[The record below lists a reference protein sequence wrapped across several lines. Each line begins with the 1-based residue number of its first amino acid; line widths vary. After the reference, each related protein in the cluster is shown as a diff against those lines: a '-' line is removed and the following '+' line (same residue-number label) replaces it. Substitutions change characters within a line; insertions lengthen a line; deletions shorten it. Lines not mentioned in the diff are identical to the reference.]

1 MTTPSRS
8 PSTLELL
15 LFFTAAIGILLAV
28 AIFVLLTVV
37 GFAAAGE
44 GDSQMATFA
53 LWTGAGM
60 AALAL
65 ALTPAA
71 YWSGRALF
79 GAPRPPAGRPSA
91 IWLAPILAYPFCLAL
106 GAWANAQTDS
116 PASFAALALVGTAIV
131 PVLVIAWTV
140 RKLGPA
146 ITPTRSW
153 GHFTVGLTGMPA
165 VALAL
170 EAAVL
175 LPVLVLLGLWLL
187 GTAEGNELARLL
199 DPAAGPQPDV
209 ATDLALRFVSSP
221 LALVGVYGYIALA
234 IPMIEEL
241 VKTMSVW
248 PFLRRGL
255 SPAQA
260 FLGGALGGAGYALF
274 EALFLT
280 QPGEVWLLTTFA
292 RAGAS
297 LLHVFTAALTSWGLM
312 EGVHRRRYG
321 VMVGAFA
328 AAITMHGL
336 WNMSA
341 VTIGISS
348 VPVETPLPPVLE
360 GLAGLAPLL
369 LACLIAV
376 SVLGLLTSWRRL
388 ETPAERESA

>member
-1 MTTPSRS
+1 
-8 PSTLELL
+8 
-15 LFFTAAIGILLAV
+15 V
-28 AIFVLLTVV
+28 
-37 GFAAAGE
+37 
-44 GDSQMATFA
+44 
-53 LWTGAGM
+53 
-60 AALAL
+60 
-65 ALTPAA
+65 
-71 YWSGRALF
+71 
-79 GAPRPPAGRPSA
+79 
-91 IWLAPILAYPFCLAL
+91 
-106 GAWANAQTDS
+106 
-116 PASFAALALVGTAIV
+116 
-131 PVLVIAWTV
+131 
-140 RKLGPA
+140 
-146 ITPTRSW
+146 
-153 GHFTVGLTGMPA
+153 
-165 VALAL
+165 
-170 EAAVL
+170 
-175 LPVLVLLGLWLL
+175 
-187 GTAEGNELARLL
+187 ARLL
-199 DPAAGPQPDV
+199 DPAAWPQPDV